1 MLYLRTGAN
10 GSFKTALTL
19 WDVRQMQ
26 LKENR
31 QVLFVKDR
39 FKAHAI
45 LTDDFGW
52 KPIQF
57 KDWLDYKD
65 CIILA
70 DEVHRDLPK
79 VSESSKRPEHIE
91 MLAEHR
97 SFGHDF
103 FLLDQ
108 HPLNIDPFVRRL
120 IGPPG
125 YHQHF
130 VRLLGAAEACSVLE
144 FNAVDTVCEKPGAV
158 KRAQTSTRKPEK
170 EAYTWYTSASL
181 HTGKLRIPKQLWTLL
196 ICVMALSAV
205 GYLLVTKFMPG
216 STGTAAA
223 AKPAAAGG
231 AQSSMFGV
239 NAPASD
245 ERRPMT
251 TQEYVASYQPRLPG
265 LMHTAPAYDKLT
277 EPKRVPVPAACVD
290 MKTDRL
296 GQPFGCKCYTQD
308 ATPYPVDLAM
318 CRQLVAQGAFLA
330 FQAEGDRKPLEQVQT
345 RPAAPERPSAAP
357 TGLTV
362 FDAGGK
368 APGTASTVAA
378 AGIAPDLGSKP
389 RVQPGSPWSFQ
400 LPAQ

>member
-31 QVLFVKDR
+31 EVLFVKDR
-39 FKAHAI
+39 FVAKPI
-45 LTDDFGW
+45 LTEEFGW
-52 KPIQF
+52 KPIEF
-57 KDWLDYKD
+57 KDWLKHRN

-70 DEVHRDLPK
+70 DELHRDLPK

-97 SFGHDF
+97 SYGHDF

-130 VRLLGAAEACSVLE
+130 VRLLGAANAVSVLQ
-144 FNAVDTVCEKPGAV
+144 FDATDPVCEKPAAV
-158 KRAQTSTRKPEK
+158 KRAQTSTRNPHK
-170 EAYTWYTSASL
+170 EAYEWYESASL

-196 ICVMALSAV
+196 ACIVAGIAV
-205 GYLLVTKFMPG
+205 VYLLVTRFMPG
-216 STGTAAA
+216 ATGDTKASTSSSTSTT
-223 AKPAAAGG
+223 AKP
-231 AQSSMFGV
+231 STFGV
-239 NAPASD
+239 TAGPSD
-245 ERRPMT
+245 ERKPMT
-251 TQEYVASYQPRLPG
+251 TSEYVASYQPRIAG

-277 EPKRVPVPAACVD
+277 EPRRVPVPAACVE
-290 MKTDRL
+290 MKSV
-296 GQPFGCKCYTQD
+296 GCKCYTQD

-330 FQAEGDRKPLEQVQT
+330 FQAEGETKSQSTPSPMARQATQTAFAGPQAPILIDGGSKPSSG
-345 RPAAPERPSAAP
+345 A
-357 TGLTV
+357 TG
-362 FDAGGK
+362 
-368 APGTASTVAA
+368 VAA
-378 AGIAPDLGSKP
+378 AAAADQGAQPRVPPGSK
-389 RVQPGSPWSFQ
+389 WSFQ
-400 LPAQ
+400 AGG

>member
-26 LKENR
+26 LKEGR
-31 QVLFVKDR
+31 DVLFVKDR

-45 LTDDFGW
+45 LTEEFGW
-52 KPIQF
+52 KPIEF
-57 KDWLDYKD
+57 KDWLKYKD

-144 FNAVDTVCEKPGAV
+144 FNAVDPVCEKPGAV

-170 EAYTWYTSASL
+170 EAYGWYESASL
-181 HTGKLRIPKQLWTLL
+181 HTGKLRIPKQVWTLL
-196 ICVMALSAV
+196 MCVIAFSV
-205 GYLLVTKFMPG
+205 LVYFLITKFMPG
-216 STGTAAA
+216 STGTKPEAAA
-223 AKPAAAGG
+223 TSSGAKASGVVSGAPSSAA
-231 AQSSMFGV
+231 
-239 NAPASD
+239 D
-245 ERRPMT
+245 DRKPMT
-251 TQEYVASYQPRLPG
+251 TAEYVAAYQPRLPG
-265 LMHTAPAYDKLT
+265 LMHTAPVYDKLT
-277 EPKRVPVPAACVD
+277 EPRRVPVPAACVE
-290 MKTDRL
+290 MKSV
-296 GQPFGCKCYTQD
+296 GCKCYTQD

-330 FQAEGDRKPLEQVQT
+330 FQAEGES
-345 RPAAPERPSAAP
+345 RPASTASPMPRQATETAHAAP
-357 TGLTV
+357 QAPILI
-362 FDAGGK
+362 DGGSK
-368 APGTASTVAA
+368 ASGAPTAVSASS
-378 AGIAPDLGSKP
+378 APDQGARP

-400 LPAQ
+400 AGG

>member
-19 WDVRQMQ
+19 WDVRQLQ
-26 LKENR
+26 LKDGR
-31 QVLFVKDR
+31 DVLYVKDR

-52 KPIQF
+52 KPIEF
-57 KDWLDYKD
+57 KDWLQHKN

-130 VRLLGAAEACSVLE
+130 VRLLGAANAVSVLQ
-144 FNAVDTVCEKPGAV
+144 FDAVDSVCEKPGAV
-158 KRAQTSTRKPEK
+158 KRAQTSTRNPQK
-170 EAYTWYTSASL
+170 EVYAWYESASL
-181 HTGKLRIPKQLWTLL
+181 HTGKLRIPKQVWTLL
-196 ICVMALSAV
+196 VCILAFAAV
-205 GYLLVTKFMPG
+205 AYLLVTKFMPG
-216 STGTAAA
+216 STSSGKPA
-223 AKPAAAGG
+223 PAAAVATQISPAGG
-231 AQSSMFGV
+231 S
-239 NAPASD
+239 PAAD

-277 EPKRVPVPAACVD
+277 EPKRVPVPAACVE
-290 MKTDRL
+290 MKSV
-296 GQPFGCKCYTQD
+296 GCKCYTQD

-330 FQAEGDRKPLEQVQT
+330 FQAEGEARTPPPAQT
-345 RPAAPERPSAAP
+345 PVHGPEIAPAAPS
-357 TGLTV
+357 GIVLI
-362 FDAGGK
+362 DGGGK
-368 APGTASTVAA
+368 APGTATTVAA
-378 AGIAPDLGSKP
+378 APAQAPQA
-389 RVQPGSPWSFQ
+389 RVKPGSPWSFQ
-400 LPAQ
+400 PSGGF

>member
-39 FKAHAI
+39 FVAKPI
-45 LTDDFGW
+45 LTEEFGW
-52 KPIQF
+52 TPIEF
-57 KDWLDYKD
+57 KDWLKHRD

-70 DEVHRDLPK
+70 DELHRDLPK

-130 VRLLGAAEACSVLE
+130 VRLLGAANAVSVLQ
-144 FNAVDTVCEKPGAV
+144 FDAVDSVCEKPGAV
-158 KRAQTSTRKPEK
+158 KRAQTSTRNPQK
-170 EAYTWYTSASL
+170 ETYEWYESASL
-181 HTGKLRIPKQLWTLL
+181 HTGKLRIPKQLWTFLM
-196 ICVMALSAV
+196 CVVAFAV
-205 GYLLVTKFMPG
+205 VVYFLVTKFMPG
-216 STGTAAA
+216 TTGTKVESASSSSSS
-223 AKPAAAGG
+223 KPGTSGPTLAAG
-231 AQSSMFGV
+231 
-239 NAPASD
+239 D
-245 ERRPMT
+245 DRKPMT
-251 TQEYVASYQPRLPG
+251 TAEYVASYQPRLPG

-277 EPKRVPVPAACVD
+277 EPKRVPVPAACVE
-290 MKTDRL
+290 MKSV
-296 GQPFGCKCYTQD
+296 GCKCYTQD

-330 FQAEGDRKPLEQVQT
+330 FQAEGENKMQSTSAPMARQSTQT
-345 RPAAPERPSAAP
+345 ALPAPQAPILID
-357 TGLTV
+357 G
-362 FDAGGK
+362 
-368 APGTASTVAA
+368 
-378 AGIAPDLGSKP
+378 GSKP
-389 RVQPGSPWSFQ
+389 AGASTAVSASVAPDQGPQPRVKPGSPWSFQ
-400 LPAQ
+400 GGD

>member
-19 WDVRQMQ
+19 WDVREMQ

-39 FKAHAI
+39 FVAKPI
-45 LTDDFGW
+45 LTEEFGW
-52 KPIQF
+52 IPIEF
-57 KDWLDYKD
+57 KDWLKHRD

-70 DEVHRDLPK
+70 DELHRDLPK

-130 VRLLGAAEACSVLE
+130 VRLLGAANAVSVLQ
-144 FNAVDTVCEKPGAV
+144 FDAVDSVCEKPGAV
-158 KRAQTSTRKPEK
+158 KRAQTSTRNPHK
-170 EAYTWYTSASL
+170 ETYEWYESASL
-181 HTGKLRIPKQLWTLL
+181 HTGKLRIPKQIWTLL
-196 ICVMALSAV
+196 MCVIAFAV
-205 GYLLVTKFMPG
+205 LVYFLVTKFMPG
-216 STGTAAA
+216 STGSKPDTPSTSSSSKATTSGTAPAAGDDRKPMTAA
-223 AKPAAAGG
+223 
-231 AQSSMFGV
+231 
-239 NAPASD
+239 
-245 ERRPMT
+245 
-251 TQEYVASYQPRLPG
+251 EYVASYQPRLPG

-277 EPKRVPVPAACVD
+277 EPKRVPVPAACIEV
-290 MKTDRL
+290 KRQL
-296 GQPFGCKCYTQD
+296 VNGGSVGCKCYTQD

-318 CRQLVAQGAFLA
+318 CRQLVAQGVFLA
-330 FQAEGDRKPLEQVQT
+330 FQAEGENKPL
-345 RPAAPERPSAAP
+345 ASAAP
-357 TGLTV
+357 VQRQAMDTALPAPQAPILMDGGL
-362 FDAGGK
+362 K
-368 APGTASTVAA
+368 ASGASTAVSAS
-378 AGIAPDLGSKP
+378 IAPDQGSRP

-400 LPAQ
+400 AGG